1 MNDAL
6 INIGL
11 IAGYILLGLAA
22 LFAVGF
28 SIFHLIANFKKA
40 KGALVGMVILLV
52 VFLIGY
58 SISTSEAYTQVAIPV
73 GENASKIIGGG
84 INTTFMLIGL
94 AIVAAVFTEVYKL
107 FR

>member
-40 KGALVGMVILLV
+40 KGALVGMVVLLV
-52 VFLIGY
+52 IFLIGY

-73 GENASKIIGGG
+73 GEGASKIIGGG